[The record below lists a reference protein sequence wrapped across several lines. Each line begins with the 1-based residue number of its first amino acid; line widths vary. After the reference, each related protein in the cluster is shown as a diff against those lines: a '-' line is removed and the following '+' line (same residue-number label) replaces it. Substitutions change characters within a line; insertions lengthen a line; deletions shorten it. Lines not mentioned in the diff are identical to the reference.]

1 MEKVMLKIDKTAL
14 YRAVLSIFSILF
26 ILFVCGRFLLS
37 MQQ

>member
-14 YRAVLSIFSILF
+14 CSAVLSIFSIFF
-26 ILFVCGRFLLS
+26 ILFVCGLFLLS